1 MDIVDRNL
9 ARFLMASMCY
19 LGAPVSDSGAKPS
32 TRGRIEAS
40 RARFARVWISLLLGS
55 RGVRAELERN
65 GVSAARA
72 ESRLNALSDEEVEH
86 LALRLNNLPVQGE
99 LLEIF
104 FAMLVFLI
112 VTDMQRF
119 TRAFSFTRPAK

>member
-19 LGAPVSDSGAKPS
+19 LGVPVSDAGAKPS
-32 TRGRIEAS
+32 TDARVDVS
-40 RARFARVWISLLLGS
+40 RARFARVWIRLLLGS

-72 ESRLNALSDEEVEH
+72 ESRVNALSDEEIEQ
-86 LALRLNNLPVQGE
+86 LALRLSNLPVQGE
-99 LLEIF
+99 LLEVF
-104 FAMLVFLI
+104 FAMLVILI
-112 VTDMQRF
+112 VNDMQRF